1 MAASGETK
9 PKKSYNKGG
18 GNSKGGG
25 GGYKGGKGKFDNKK
39 RKDPFEDLSP
49 ANKKRALKAQRQSF
63 RPHAETVI
71 AAKELWNKLRLKGNT
86 QAETEKMMVELMT
99 LLTGKFN
106 KVALQHDASRVVQA
120 AVQFGNKGQRKIIV
134 RELCE
139 EGSVSELAKS
149 QYAHFVV
156 LKMIKC
162 CVKDDESMRK
172 IVKGFKGQMVKLAVH
187 AVGARVVE
195 FLFANFPT
203 KITTKLKLEFYGNR
217 FGLFN
222 DGDLSNATSNP
233 TIHTIVKLQPE
244 GKDAALESLLK
255 IINKGIE
262 KGLYSFAYF
271 QQLICEYMTASPPTE
286 IRSLCSSLV
295 DHSIHLL
302 STRAGSRVVAECA
315 AYGTPKDRKRILK
328 SLKGYTRSSLFHSDA
343 YIALL
348 RILDV
353 TDDTVNVQKALL
365 AELQVLPEEKKKMN
379 VLGEDVSEGR
389 NKDKNRSPLLDLVL
403 SDTGSKLF
411 LLLLMDEGSRKKY
424 FDPNEMEVLRA
435 NPTIKQGD
443 EEVPTSK
450 KNANTRRME
459 LLKYMQTL
467 LTDCCKQHADQMLL
481 SRCGCKVLREVYITF
496 SSKELSDAIVEAC
509 DNGDDDDEDM
519 GEYLS
524 VFEHPVGQVSIKNLI
539 ICDSDDK
546 SEGDKNMTLT
556 SALYTKYEGTLVDDI
571 GSSNR
576 GAFVLA
582 AMIDSDS
589 SGAVMKEI
597 VEGKKEIK
605 ERIKQCKD
613 ASKPCAGFEA
623 LIKALK

>member
-1 MAASGETK
+1 MNLVYFAILI
-9 PKKSYNKGG
+9 P
-18 GNSKGGG
+18 
-25 GGYKGGKGKFDNKK
+25 
-39 RKDPFEDLSP
+39 DLMVNIS
-49 ANKKRALKAQRQSF
+49 
-63 RPHAETVI
+63 HVI
-71 AAKELWNKLRLKGNT
+71 YVSVGTNT
-86 QAETEKMMVELMT
+86 HTN
-99 LLTGKFN
+99 LTN
-106 KVALQHDASRVVQA
+106 L
-120 AVQFGNKGQRKIIV
+120 
-134 RELCE
+134 
-139 EGSVSELAKS
+139 
-149 QYAHFVV
+149 
-156 LKMIKC
+156 
-162 CVKDDESMRK
+162 
-172 IVKGFKGQMVKLAVH
+172 KGFKGQMTKLAVH

-195 FLFANFPT
+195 LLFATFPS

-222 DGDLSNATSNP
+222 DGNLGNTCSNP

-271 QQLICEYMTASPPTE
+271 QQLICEYMTASSPND
-286 IRSLCSSLV
+286 IRSLSSSLV

-353 TDDTVNVQKALL
+353 TDDTVIVQKAIL

-379 VLGEDVSEGR
+379 VLGEDVSEG
-389 NKDKNRSPLLDLVL
+389 KDKDQNRSPLIDLVL
-403 SDTGSKLF
+403 SETGSKLF
-411 LLLLMDEGSRKKY
+411 LLLLMEEESRKKY

-435 NPTIKQGD
+435 NTTITQGD

-467 LTDCCKQHADQMLL
+467 LTDCCKAHADQMLL
-481 SRCGCKVLREVYITF
+481 SRCASKVLREVYLTF
-496 SSKELSDAIVEAC
+496 PSKELSDAIVEAC
-509 DNGDDDDEDM
+509 DNGSDDDEDM

-524 VFEHPVGQVSIKNLI
+524 VFEHPVGQVSVKNLI
-539 ICDSDDK
+539 LCDAV
-546 SEGDKNMTLT
+546 SEGDSKKEDENNLT
-556 SALYTKYEGTLVDDI
+556 SALYSKYKGALVDDI

-589 SGAVMKEI
+589 SGAVLKEI
-597 VEGKKEIK
+597 VKGKKEIK
-605 ERIKQCKD
+605 KRIKQCKD